1 MEKTMN
7 LDIVTPESKVFSGR
21 IRSLTAPGINGEF
34 GILPEHAAFATVL
47 EPGVVTLVDEKGKED
62 LLAVSGG
69 YIEVDREKVI
79 LLVETAERE
88 DEIDI
93 DTLKRRKDEK
103 EKILKSK
110 SAADVDYDMIKANL
124 MREMSHLRAVE
135 MLKKRT
141 TKR

>member
-7 LDIVTPESKVFSGR
+7 LDIVMPESKVFSGR